1 MGIRF
6 TAFRAPLS
14 HPGRNTER
22 MDLKLKSASRQV
34 LRTVVMELGRRAG
47 IHAHLTPHWMRHAF
61 GDHLARHAGIKN
73 AQALLGH
80 ADVARPRCTPARR
93 RSTGRQRRSRATVRG
108 WNEHTFHPTRR
119 FR

>member
-1 MGIRF
+1 
-6 TAFRAPLS
+6 
-14 HPGRNTER
+14 

-61 GDHLARHAGIKN
+61 GDHVARHAGIKN

-93 RSTGRQRRSRATVRG
+93 RSTSWQRRSRATDSG
-108 WNEHTFHPTRR
+108 WNEHTFHLTRR